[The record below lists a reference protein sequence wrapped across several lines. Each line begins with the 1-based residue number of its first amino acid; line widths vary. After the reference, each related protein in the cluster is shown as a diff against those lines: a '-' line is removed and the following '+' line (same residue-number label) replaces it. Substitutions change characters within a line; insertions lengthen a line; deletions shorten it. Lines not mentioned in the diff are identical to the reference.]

1 MRTRVRKEEMSTLG
15 DFIRVSFVRDQ
26 AVSVQRF
33 PKMNAIFLSKFTEHL
48 EGIKIME
55 STWVMTQQQK
65 AISESLYEE
74 AANLNKE
81 LNFLKRYLTRAKL
94 NIQLLMALKNDLFS
108 SNIEAATEKLESLK
122 QYVDMHKTVL
132 QAEGMAEDFV
142 ETLQDF
148 KMSLMEKNTLQ
159 NSFMN
164 DRKALTQAQKAAY
177 GALQDYIFSIMDA
190 GRLVFD
196 GTVTK
201 DDYSL
206 SKNIQ
211 RMRAPK
217 PKKDAA

>member
-1 MRTRVRKEEMSTLG
+1 MRTRVRKEEMSALG

-26 AVSVQRF
+26 AVLVQRF
-33 PKMNAIFLSKFTEHL
+33 PKMNTVFLNKFTEHL
-48 EGIKIME
+48 EGIKVME
-55 STWVMTQQQK
+55 SAWVMTQQQK
-65 AISESLYEE
+65 AVSESLYEE

-81 LNFLKRYLTRAKL
+81 LNFLKRYLIRGQL
-94 NIQLLMALKNDLFS
+94 NTQLLMALKNDLFS
-108 SNIEAATEKLESLK
+108 NNIEAATEKLESLK

-132 QAEGMAEDFV
+132 QAEGMAVDFA

-148 KMSLMEKNTLQ
+148 KTSLMEKNTQQ

-164 DRKALTQAQKAAY
+164 NRKALTQAQKTAY
-177 GALQDYIFSIMDA
+177 GILQDYIFSIMDA

-217 PKKDAA
+217 PKKEVA